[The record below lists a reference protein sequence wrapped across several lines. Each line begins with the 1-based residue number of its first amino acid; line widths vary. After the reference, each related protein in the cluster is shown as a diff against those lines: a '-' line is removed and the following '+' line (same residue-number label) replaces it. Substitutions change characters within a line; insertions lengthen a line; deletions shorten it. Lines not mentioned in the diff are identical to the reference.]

1 MKINNGFYIIN
12 LINSSFTTYYVNNTF
27 YLNKKYIDKY
37 ELYIKF
43 ISETNNFYII
53 EENELLLNINKDEDL
68 MLLSMNNRNELFMK
82 DFIDKLKED
91 KII

>member
-68 MLLSMNNRNELFMK
+68 MLLSMNNKNELFMK